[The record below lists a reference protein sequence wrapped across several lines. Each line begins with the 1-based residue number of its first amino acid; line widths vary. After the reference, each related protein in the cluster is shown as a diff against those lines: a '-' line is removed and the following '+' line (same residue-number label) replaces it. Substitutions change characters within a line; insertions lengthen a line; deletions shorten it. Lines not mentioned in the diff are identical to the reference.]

1 MKYRIVSR
9 NRLPDGEPCYSLYY
23 YAQMNVLGTWVDC
36 HLNPFV
42 NTYDSYDL
50 ELKVVEKWVNFQFK
64 KKDPLKEE
72 VVKTYD

>member
-9 NRLPDGEPCYSLYY
+9 NKHADGQPCHYLVYF
-23 YAQMNVLGTWVDC
+23 AQMNVFGTWVDC

-42 NTYDSYDL
+42 ESYNSYDMDL
-50 ELKVVEKWVNFQFK
+50 RVVEKRVNSQLIK
-64 KKDPLKEE
+64 KEPLKDE

>member
-9 NRLPDGEPCYSLYY
+9 NRLANGEPCYSLYY
-23 YAQMNVLGTWVDC
+23 YAQMKVFGTWIDC

-42 NTYDSYDL
+42 VAYDSYDI
-50 ELKVVEKWVNFQFK
+50 ELSVVEKWVDFQLK
-64 KKDPLKEE
+64 KKESLKEN